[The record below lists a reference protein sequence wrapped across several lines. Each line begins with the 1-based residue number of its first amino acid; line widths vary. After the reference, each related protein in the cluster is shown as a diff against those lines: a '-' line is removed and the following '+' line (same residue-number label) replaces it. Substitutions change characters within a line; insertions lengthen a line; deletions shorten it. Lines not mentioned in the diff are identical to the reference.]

1 LNIGCPNAEQH
12 PSTIGSTSKNAGPH
26 TSRQREDPLLTDS
39 VQWIASYP
47 RSGNTWLR
55 FLVVNCL
62 VDHQFD
68 WETAMNCFAFELY
81 YYLSKMR
88 TDGWTEHQTLEVL
101 RSVVRNQPTRE
112 HIGDRVYLKTHN
124 AWTPEHPFGRYADR
138 ALLIVRDP
146 RDVLLSAVNFH
157 KLTRDADADPVAYAH
172 RYIEHGSDP
181 AWINAGYGTWYDH
194 YRSWTAQADFPV
206 HVVRYETL
214 KTDPV
219 PALLQLCDFLGFE
232 VSQADAE
239 RAVERT
245 ALAKLQDVER
255 KARADGSFGGLNEGY
270 QFFNTGQSGQSLDD
284 LEPGLD
290 DLFEQKFAS
299 GLAELGYARSARS

>member
-1 LNIGCPNAEQH
+1 M
-12 PSTIGSTSKNAGPH
+12 TIEERDRITW
-26 TSRQREDPLLTDS
+26 
-39 VQWIASYP
+39 VASYP

-55 FLVVNCL
+55 FLVANCL
-62 VDHQFD
+62 VDQEFD
-68 WETAMNCFAFELY
+68 WNKAMNSFAFELY
-81 YYLSKMR
+81 YYLKQMK
-88 TDGWTEHQTLEVL
+88 DEGWTAEKVVETM
-101 RSVVRNQPTRE
+101 RSVVKNQPT
-112 HIGDRVYLKTHN
+112 GDRIGERLFMKTHN
-124 AWTPEHPFGRYADR
+124 AWSSDHPFAEFGGPAV
-138 ALLIVRDP
+138 LIVRDP

-299 GLAELGYARSARS
+299 ELAELGYARSARS